1 MANIP
6 RADELVELRQLLRR
20 VLRGTWSR
28 RRPTPELLELVGGDP
43 PLGRRHVGVLAHV
56 AAEGERTVGE
66 IARELGLSLPAASK
80 LVGELED
87 HALVNRREDPDDRR
101 RTVVRLDP
109 ATAKQVLD
117 WLGRRNQPLEAALA
131 TLDSDERRAFLK
143 GMRALA
149 DALMEES
156 TCGPV
161 GRHHRTA
168 HRRGPHR
175 DRPV

>member
-6 RADELVELRQLLRR
+6 DTDELSELRQLLRR

-87 HALVNRREDPDDRR
+87 HGLVNRSEHVDDRR
-101 RTVVRLDP
+101 RTVVGLD
-109 ATAKQVLD
+109 AGTAKQVLA
-117 WLGRRNQPLEAALA
+117 WLRRRNRPLEDALA
-131 TLDSDERRAFLK
+131 TLTADERRAFLK

-149 DALMEES
+149 EALMEES
-156 TCGPV
+156 ACGPL
-161 GRHHRTA
+161 GRHHRKT
-168 HRRGPHR
+168 HRRRSHR